1 MRFSVLYTKKQLA
14 KEQKH
19 IEDLFRESFSSYE
32 LTPRTGLWKSLSRK
46 LMFREFLSFSASQ
59 FNVYYLGGILTLGL
73 AGVLLLTNPKEIT
86 QDNVS
91 GNQNSSVENKQSKR
105 SLKKAI
111 ATSQSKSE
119 STDLVPEGSKSTDK
133 GLEQDMNAIVN
144 ESGKAKARVPAKII
158 TDDDSPGIQLK
169 AKTETTLSSTT
180 DIPGKDLL
188 SLPSFSMSTENGCP
202 PLSVQFYNS
211 SVNAQ
216 TYQWQFGDGAT
227 SVEKEPSYI
236 FDEPGKYTITL
247 TITDRQGKLY
257 FVKDSILVF
266 SKPKAS
272 FEIYPED
279 IAIPDDPVN
288 FHNYSQNAVRYEWD
302 FGDGNTSGDIEPVHY
317 YREPGTYNITLTA
330 WSQEACYDTLVV
342 LNAFANAGCEIRF
355 PNAFTPNINGP
366 SNGYYMTGLTT
377 NEVFHP
383 VCKGVVEYQ
392 LRIFNRYGTLL
403 FESNDVNIGWDGYI
417 NDHLANAGVYIWKA
431 RGRFNNGESFTEFGN
446 VTLIKR

>member
-1 MRFSVLYTKKQLA
+1 MNKERKNIENLYR
-14 KEQKH
+14 
-19 IEDLFRESFSSYE
+19 DSFSSYE
-32 LTPRTGLWKSLSRK
+32 LTPRAGLWKSLSRK

-73 AGVLLLTNPKEIT
+73 AGVLLLANPKEILQET
-86 QDNVS
+86 AS
-91 GNQNSSVENKQSKR
+91 GNQNRTVENNQPKRTFKKAVVIPQSKESENSDLVR
-105 SLKKAI
+105 
-111 ATSQSKSE
+111 E
-119 STDLVPEGSKSTDK
+119 STSSADK
-133 GLEQDMNAIVN
+133 NLEQDVNAVDN
-144 ESGKAKARVPAKII
+144 ESGMVPAKII
-158 TDDDSPGIQLK
+158 TDNDSPGTQLK
-169 AKTETTLSSTT
+169 SKTETIISSNTN
-180 DIPGKDLL
+180 IPGKNLL
-188 SLPSFSMSTENGCP
+188 SLPSFSMSAASGCP
-202 PLSVQFYNS
+202 PLSIQFYNS

-216 TYQWQFGDGAT
+216 SYQWQFGDGAT

-247 TITDRQGKLY
+247 TITDRQGKVY

-266 SKPKAS
+266 SRPKAS

-317 YREPGTYNITLTA
+317 YRKPGTYNITLTA
-330 WSQEACYDTLVV
+330 WSEEACYDTLVV
-342 LNAFANAGCEIRF
+342 MNAFANAGCEILF

-366 SNGYYMTGLTT
+366 SNGYYTAGLTT

-417 NDHLANAGVYIWKA
+417 NDRLANAGVYIWKA
-431 RGRFNNGESFTEFGN
+431 RGRFINGESFTEFGN